1 VFQAEPNHAEP
12 NHAEPNHAER
22 SQAEPNQAEPNHAER
37 SQAEPNHAER
47 SQAEPNR
54 AGLPFRA
61 AMEARDLAAVVDAFA
76 PDAVLRS
83 PLTTRLTFTGPE
95 QIGALAQVLVEVF
108 DDLRY
113 TDEACD
119 GTTGFLSWRARIGG
133 QEIEGADLL
142 RFGPDGKIR
151 ELTAFFRPL
160 PAAALAL
167 RLIGAGLVRRKSPA
181 RAMVVS
187 SLTRPVAALTRAGDP
202 VGVRLV
208 RSAL

>member
-1 VFQAEPNHAEP
+1 VFH
-12 NHAEPNHAER
+12 
-22 SQAEPNQAEPNHAER
+22 AEPNQAV
-37 SQAEPNHAER
+37 
-47 SQAEPNR
+47 
-54 AGLPFRA
+54 LPLRA
-61 AMEARDLAAVVDAFA
+61 AMEARDVTAVVDAFA

-83 PLTTRLTFTGPE
+83 PLTARLTFAGHE
-95 QIGALAQVLVEVF
+95 QIGALAPVLVEVL

-113 TDEACD
+113 TDEASD
-119 GTTGFLSWRARIGG
+119 GSTGFLAWSARIGD
-133 QEIEGADLL
+133 QEIEGVDLL

-151 ELTAFFRPL
+151 EFTAFFRPL

-187 SLTRPVAALTRAGDP
+187 GLTRPLAALSRAGDP
-202 VGVRLV
+202 IGVRLV

>member
-1 VFQAEPNHAEP
+1 VFQAE
-12 NHAEPNHAER
+12 
-22 SQAEPNQAEPNHAER
+22 SKQAF
-37 SQAEPNHAER
+37 
-47 SQAEPNR
+47 
-54 AGLPFRA
+54 LPLRA
-61 AMEARDLAAVVDAFA
+61 AMEARDAAAVVDAFA

-83 PLTTRLTFTGPE
+83 PLTTRLTFTGHE
-95 QIGALAQVLVEVF
+95 QIGALAQVLVEVL

-119 GTTGFLSWRARIGG
+119 GTTGFLAWSARIGG
-133 QEIEGADLL
+133 QEIEGVDLL

-160 PAAALAL
+160 PVAALAL
-167 RLIGAGLVRRKSPA
+167 RLIAAGLVRRKSPA

-187 SLTRPVAALTRAGDP
+187 GLTRPVAAMTRAGDP
-202 VGVRLV
+202 IGARLV